1 MEMKN
6 ENYEFK
12 HIMEVEEEIFKS
24 NMGLKGIHLSSKK
37 TTHNML

>member
-6 ENYEFK
+6 ENSEFK

-24 NMGLKGIHLSSKK
+24 NMGLKGKHLSSKK
-37 TTHNML
+37 TTYNML